1 MIGRVR
7 FTRNH
12 NVCCRIIRT
21 RRKNRRDVCH
31 GFGAYYFSDRPDPT
45 GWNYGRGLSVFFF
58 LWWAEF
64 EIRSGTAR
72 RAEICLAE
80 PARIEV

>member
-58 LWWAEF
+58 FYGGLNSRYAP
-64 EIRSGTAR
+64 AR
-72 RAEICLAE
+72 RGGLKF
-80 PARIEV
+80 V